1 MKNLTRSVAS
11 LALLLVL
18 SACKSETPATQ
29 TESVQTVLE
38 TTASIET
45 ESSGLEKKVEIKA
58 VPEWSVMRPIPKYPE
73 ARDDQTRNGI
83 EYLLFDDQYRYNL
96 GGYEYASRAVFR
108 VSDRKG
114 LEAAAQIKKSFDPTL
129 SNLSFCLLYT
139 SPSPRDR
146 G

>member
-45 ESSGLEKKVEIKA
+45 ESSGLEKKVEIKS

-83 EYLLFDDQYRYNL
+83 E
-96 GGYEYASRAVFR
+96 
-108 VSDRKG
+108 
-114 LEAAAQIKKSFDPTL
+114 L
-129 SNLSFCLLYT
+129 SLIHI
-139 SPSPRDR
+139 
-146 G
+146 